1 MIVETQV
8 GSKGELFLSKQ
19 IRDSLGLKPGDRIYL
34 EIQEGK
40 LIVRKVPDL
49 RELLKMPR
57 IGKPETPEEIER
69 DLEEMNHIQYE
80 TSSDEKE

>member
-34 EIQEGK
+34 EVQDEK

-49 RELLKMPR
+49 LELLKMPR

-69 DLEEMNHIQYE
+69 DLEEMNRVQYV
-80 TSSDEKE
+80 TSTEDND